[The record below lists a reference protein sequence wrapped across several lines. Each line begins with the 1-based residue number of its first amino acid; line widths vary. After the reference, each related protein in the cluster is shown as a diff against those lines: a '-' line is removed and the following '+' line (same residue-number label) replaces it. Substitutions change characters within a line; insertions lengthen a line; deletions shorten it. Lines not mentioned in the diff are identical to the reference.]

1 MKKGYGRSHAYTQ
14 NPINS
19 PTLLAMPLGLGP
31 SRRTWWIHPMEA
43 MTRPL
48 WLVQWRVVLG
58 SSGTTRPTHDTRRAI
73 PWDMAWMWN
82 RWGHSDSNLQRSPE
96 ILSSIASPFQSF
108 LILFVSAQNL
118 VGYAWVGLSHVYT
131 VGISSSTDWKSTGDH
146 WARFGWL
153 LWFSG
158 GCHAVCDGP
167 QV

>member
-1 MKKGYGRSHAYTQ
+1 MKKGYGRSHAYSQ

-43 MTRPL
+43 TTRPL

-82 RWGHSDSNLQRSPE
+82 RWGHSGSNLKDLQRFFP
-96 ILSSIASPFQSF
+96 ASPVHSSPFWSF
-108 LILFVSAQNL
+108 SSPLKIWL
-118 VGYAWVGLSHVYT
+118 GTPGLDYQMYI
-131 VGISSSTDWKSTGDH
+131 GISSSTDWKSTGDH